1 MPKKATF
8 TAKQLKEFRKNLD
21 AMKLEIHHGIQQRL
35 ATKKEIDLKDIGD
48 QFDDASEGREQE
60 LGFLM
65 NSRDR
70 EKMMKIEEALRRLD
84 DGSYGVCEACEEPI
98 GSKRLKAMPFS
109 LLCVKCQEEEEQT
122 EALHREREF
131 EEDERQIFELAE
143 TEFQEAEETEE

>member
-8 TAKQLKEFRKNLD
+8 SAKQLKEFRKNLN
-21 AMKLEIHHGIQQRL
+21 AMKRDIHHGIQQRL

-70 EKMMKIEEALRRLD
+70 DKMMKIEEALRRLD
-84 DGSYGVCEACEEPI
+84 DGSYGVCESCDEPI
-98 GSKRLKAMPFS
+98 GAKRLKAMPFS
-109 LLCVKCQEEEEQT
+109 LLCVKCQEEEEQF
-122 EALHREREF
+122 EALNREREF
-131 EEDERQIFELAE
+131 EEDERQIFELVE
-143 TEFQEAEETEE
+143 TEFQEAEELEE